1 MLTLMNSN
9 TQTVKCNANFNDF
22 KHTVK
27 SNANFNKF
35 KHINS

>member
-9 TQTVKCNANFNDF
+9 TQKVKSNANFNAF

-27 SNANFNKF
+27 SNANFNEF
-35 KHINS
+35 KHTNS